1 MKDISSC
8 IEKTVEILKNGG
20 IVAVPTEG
28 IYGLSCDASNVEAV
42 QRLRTLK
49 QRDDNKGF
57 IVVGA
62 DLDQL
67 KPFIFHRLQIAKIEK
82 TLTAKQ
88 LSLVQSTW
96 PGPVTWLIP
105 VNPNISTL
113 IHGDDPTIAVRV
125 TAHPLLS
132 EICRKLGKA
141 IISTSANK
149 AGESPALRASEI
161 DDIFTINQVDY
172 ILDGPLGE
180 LSGPTE
186 IRDLQSNAIIRPLT

>member
-1 MKDISSC
+1 MKDISSS
-8 IEKTVEILKNGG
+8 IEKAVEILKNGG

-28 IYGLSCDASNVEAV
+28 IYGLSCDASNIEAV
-42 QRLRTLK
+42 KRLRTLK
-49 QRDDNKGF
+49 QREDNKGF
-57 IVVGA
+57 IVVSA
-62 DLDQL
+62 DLEQL
-67 KPFIFHRLQIAKIEK
+67 QPFIQPLNP
-82 TLTAKQ
+82 KQ

-105 VNPNISTL
+105 VNPNVSNL

-141 IISTSANK
+141 VISTSANK
-149 AGESPALRASEI
+149 AGEAPALRASGI

-172 ILDGPLGE
+172 ILEGHLGE